1 MTAARKEIDMG
12 WTIAIGADD
21 AGFAYKEVLRE
32 FLRADPRVDRVVDV
46 GVAADDATPYPR
58 VAGDAARMVASG
70 EVQRALLVCGT
81 GLGVAIAANK
91 VRGVRAVTAHDSYSV
106 ERSVL
111 SNNAQVLTM
120 GARVIGIELAKKLVD
135 EWLMHTFDPESAS
148 AAKVALIGRIEA
160 EEKR

>member
-1 MTAARKEIDMG
+1 MG
-12 WTIAIGADD
+12 WKIAVGADD
-21 AGFAYKEVLRE
+21 AGFAYKQILADH
-32 FLRADPRVDRVVDV
+32 LRAHARVDHVVDV
-46 GVAADDATPYPR
+46 GVTADDATPYPS
-58 VAGDAARMVASG
+58 VAGDAARLVASG
-70 EVQRALLVCGT
+70 EVDRALLVCGT

-111 SNNAQVLTM
+111 SNDAQVLTM

-135 EWLMHTFDPESAS
+135 EWLIHTFDPASAS
-148 AAKVALIGRIEA
+148 AAKVALIGQIEE

>member
-1 MTAARKEIDMG
+1 MG

-21 AGFAYKEVLRE
+21 AGYAYKQILGEH
-32 FLRADPRVDRVVDV
+32 LRAHPRVDHIIDV
-46 GVAADDATPYPR
+46 GVTAVDTTPYPR
-58 VAGDAARMVASG
+58 VAGDAARLVASG
-70 EVQRALLVCGT
+70 EVDRALLVCGT

-91 VRGVRAVTAHDSYSV
+91 IRGVRAVTAHDSYSV

-135 EWLMHTFDPESAS
+135 EWLIHTFDPGSAS
-148 AAKVALIGRIEA
+148 AAKVALIGEIEA